1 MMVLV
6 NYLVLNWIIN
16 YMSERQSDPRFYT
29 RDLSHIGTDVGVD
42 ETEKIIGLGEDIS
55 SIDSIKSK
63 ELLPNIEQ
71 CKEIVWNEILEDPE
85 FFENISKVHM
95 TAKSVEDLGKIITN
109 EDARKWRNR
118 KDIKKIS
125 NLLFDRVVK
134 QLNIYN
140 LQKGYKPFPNNNT
153 SVQAEKEQNFQVQVF
168 IAGGHQAITF
178 SLTLDYDYMYGYDCQ
193 SIKVVNVDQ
202 YTKSVYS

>member
-1 MMVLV
+1 
-6 NYLVLNWIIN
+6 
-16 YMSERQSDPRFYT
+16 MSERQSDPRFYT

>member
-1 MMVLV
+1 
-6 NYLVLNWIIN
+6 VLNWIIN

-29 RDLSHIGTDVGVD
+29 RDLFHIGTDVGVD

-109 EDARKWRNR
+109 EDAIKWRNR

>member
-1 MMVLV
+1 
-6 NYLVLNWIIN
+6 
-16 YMSERQSDPRFYT
+16 MSERQSDPRFYT
-29 RDLSHIGTDVGVD
+29 RDLFHIGTDVGVD

-109 EDARKWRNR
+109 EDAIKWRNR